1 MPSDWLP
8 GMTFQS
14 ASYSAVEDPQKTG
27 KMFWM
32 VHNQRLEGFPVDRK
46 KTFIFKTCLIAYY
59 KG

>member
-46 KTFIFKTCLIAYY
+46 KNIYI
-59 KG
+59 